1 MGGASKGELRRFGLQ
16 VGGAF
21 LVFGSMSWW
30 RGHTVPPLVLWTLG
44 VCLFVPALVAPRLLV
59 PAHRFW
65 FGPVMKVAA
74 RIGEVVSRVILG
86 LMFYLVFTPVGLVM
100 RRFRDPLD
108 RQLDAKPSD
117 WHRRER
123 RAVDPASYEQQF

>member
-1 MGGASKGELRRFGLQ
+1 MGGPSKSELRRFGLQ

-21 LVFGSMSWW
+21 LVFGSVSWW
-30 RGHTVPPLVLWTLG
+30 RGHTVPPVVLWTLG
-44 VCLFVPALVAPRLLV
+44 TLLFVPGLVAPGLLV

-65 FGPVMKVAA
+65 FGPVMKVAG
-74 RIGEVVSRVILG
+74 RVGEVVSRVILG
-86 LMFYLVFTPVGLVM
+86 LMFYLVFTPVGFVM

-108 RQLDAKPSD
+108 RSLDGKPSD

-123 RAVDPASYEQQF
+123 RPVNPASYEQQF

>member
-1 MGGASKGELRRFGLQ
+1 MAGASKRELRRFGLQ

-21 LVFGSMSWW
+21 LVFGSVSWW
-30 RGHTVPPLVLWTLG
+30 RNHVYPPIVLWTLG
-44 VCLFVPALVAPRLLV
+44 ALLFVPGLVAPGLLV

-74 RIGEVVSRVILG
+74 RIGEVVSRVVLG
-86 LMFYLVFTPVGLVM
+86 LMFYLVFTPIGFVM

-108 RQLDAKPSD
+108 RALDGKSSD
-117 WHRRER
+117 WRRRER
-123 RAVDPASYEQQF
+123 RPVDPASYEQQF